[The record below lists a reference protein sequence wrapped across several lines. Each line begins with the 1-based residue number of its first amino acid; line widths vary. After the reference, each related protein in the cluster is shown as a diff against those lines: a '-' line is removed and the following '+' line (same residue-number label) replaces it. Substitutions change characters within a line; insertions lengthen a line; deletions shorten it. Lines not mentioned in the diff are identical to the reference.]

1 MNNYAIIKS
10 KENSLTVSEIIEV
23 TGGQAMPLLW
33 IGSEGRY
40 CLLPKEVIQNLLELH
55 GSLQQAKDLDFD
67 YGPTLQIVWSQG
79 IEINNGI
86 GRILA
91 DE

>member
-1 MNNYAIIKS
+1 MNNYAIVKS
-10 KENSLTVSEIIEV
+10 KENSLTADEIIEI

-40 CLLPKEVIQNLLELH
+40 YLVSRPVIQNLLELH
-55 GSLQQAKDLDFD
+55 ESFKQTQDSEYKLPPLQVTK
-67 YGPTLQIVWSQG
+67 SQG
-79 IEINNGI
+79 AEISSDVGK
-86 GRILA
+86 ILA